1 MSIEIKRLKQKG
13 TEFVPITLAEA
24 VVVNTNNIPGIA
36 NSIITTLDKV
46 LQALG
51 ISLSDLTTALKGKQ
65 DALTAGAGITISNG
79 VISTSAVTTLYKI
92 LTVEQFE
99 ALTPSADCQNII
111 YLVPASSVAR
121 NSFIEYICIYKEEN
135 STYYWEQL
143 GQVQTEVDLSG
154 YVTLTEYQEFK
165 AASITAVNVTT
176 SSNQAVVVTYDI
188 PTTLYDDIVT
198 I

>member
-36 NSIITTLDKV
+36 DSTITTLDKV
-46 LQALG
+46 LQSLG
-51 ISLSDLTTALKGKQ
+51 LSLNDLTTALNGKQ
-65 DALTAGAGITISNG
+65 DALTAGAGITIQNG

-99 ALTPSADCQNII
+99 ALSPSKDCQNII

-143 GQVQTEVDLSG
+143 GQVQTDVDLSG
-154 YVTLTEYQEFK
+154 YVTLTEYESFK
-165 AASITAVNVTT
+165 ASAITAVNVTT
-176 SSNQAVVVTYDI
+176 SANQAVVVTYDI